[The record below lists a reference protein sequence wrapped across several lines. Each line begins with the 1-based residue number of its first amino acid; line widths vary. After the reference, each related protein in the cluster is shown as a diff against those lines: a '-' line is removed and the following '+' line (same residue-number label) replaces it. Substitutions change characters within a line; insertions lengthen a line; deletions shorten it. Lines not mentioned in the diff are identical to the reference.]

1 MEKINTRTRITNEV
15 ENCLGLTFQ
24 DVLTDVAPLSA
35 WTQVDFK
42 CCKISA
48 ACERKFWT
56 VFFWQLVCLWVQ
68 IYERLST
75 NESLEASDFYF
86 KT

>member
-42 CCKISA
+42 CC
-48 ACERKFWT
+48 
-56 VFFWQLVCLWVQ
+56 
-68 IYERLST
+68 
-75 NESLEASDFYF
+75 
-86 KT
+86 